1 MDGQAKFV
9 AAGALA
15 GACFALVVMFGSFAL
30 GLVPQRLNGAEIRSY
45 LLDHPELLVEMQLKL
60 EEKDASATAREQ
72 QAALLA
78 IDRKSFFDPR
88 IAFVSGPAN
97 ARNTFVEFYDYDC
110 PYCKASLPA
119 VEKFYA
125 EHKGDTRFSFIE
137 FPLPSLHGPSATLAA
152 RASLA
157 ARRQPDKFIAF
168 HFALMREDA
177 SVTEDMVFADAA
189 KAGLDVAKLKAD
201 MADPDI
207 DDAIAISRKLAI
219 SARIDGT
226 PAFIVNGRIVNHQV
240 DRDDLRNLIQQ
251 KPV

>member
-1 MDGQAKFV
+1 MNGQAKY
-9 AAGALA
+9 AAIGALA
-15 GACFALVVMFGSFAL
+15 GACLALVMMFGAFAL
-30 GLVPQRLNGAEIRSY
+30 GLVPQRLGAQIRSY
-45 LLDHPELLVEMQLKL
+45 LLAHPEILVEMQLKL
-60 EEKDASATAREQ
+60 EEKDATDTAREQ
-72 QAALLA
+72 QAALRA
-78 IDRKSFFDPR
+78 IDKKSFFDPR

-110 PYCKASLPA
+110 PFCRASLPA
-119 VEKFYA
+119 VKKFYD
-125 EHKGDTRFSFIE
+125 EHKADTRFSFIE

-168 HFALMREDA
+168 HFALMAEDS

-201 MADPDI
+201 MADGNI
-207 DDAIAISRKLAI
+207 DNAIDVSRKLAI
-219 SARIDGT
+219 RAKIDGT

-240 DRDDLRNLIQQ
+240 DGDDLKDLIRQ
-251 KPV
+251 KPA

>member
-1 MDGQAKFV
+1 MNGQAKY
-9 AAGALA
+9 AAIGALA
-15 GACFALVVMFGSFAL
+15 GACLALVMMFGAFAL
-30 GLVPQRLNGAEIRSY
+30 GLVPQRLGAQIRSY
-45 LLDHPELLVEMQLKL
+45 LLAHPEILVEMQLKL
-60 EEKDASATAREQ
+60 EEKDATDTAREQ
-72 QAALLA
+72 QAALRA
-78 IDRKSFFDPR
+78 IDKKSFFDPR

-110 PYCKASLPA
+110 PFCRASLPA
-119 VEKFYA
+119 VKKFYD
-125 EHKGDTRFSFIE
+125 EHKADTRFSFIE

-168 HFALMREDA
+168 HFALMAEDS

-201 MADPDI
+201 MADGNI
-207 DDAIAISRKLAI
+207 DNAIDVSRKLAI
-219 SARIDGT
+219 RAKIDGT

-240 DRDDLRNLIQQ
+240 DGDDLKNLIRQ
-251 KPV
+251 KPA

>member
-1 MDGQAKFV
+1 MNGQAKY
-9 AAGALA
+9 AAIGALA
-15 GACFALVVMFGSFAL
+15 GACLALVMMFGAFAL
-30 GLVPQRLNGAEIRSY
+30 GLVPQRLGAQIRSY
-45 LLDHPELLVEMQLKL
+45 LLAHPEILVEMQLKL
-60 EEKDASATAREQ
+60 EEKDATDTAREQ
-72 QAALLA
+72 QAALRA
-78 IDRKSFFDPR
+78 IDKKSFFDPR

-110 PYCKASLPA
+110 PFCRASLPA
-119 VEKFYA
+119 VKKFYD
-125 EHKGDTRFSFIE
+125 EHKADTRFSFIE

-168 HFALMREDA
+168 HFALMAEDS

-201 MADPDI
+201 MADGNI
-207 DDAIAISRKLAI
+207 DNAIDVSRKLAI
-219 SARIDGT
+219 RAKIDGT

-240 DRDDLRNLIQQ
+240 DGEDLKDLIRQ
-251 KPV
+251 KPA